1 MRAGE
6 DPDPGPSR
14 TTLAELGERGLIARL
29 RRRLP
34 PPGPDIL
41 VGIGDDAAAV
51 AWGGETLLLTT
62 DTLLEGVH
70 FRRSTA
76 TLRDIGA
83 KAIAVNVSDIAA
95 MGGEPRL
102 ALLAL
107 ALPPDLAVADVDELY
122 AGLLDMAQQH
132 GVTLV
137 GGDTC
142 AAPGGVVLSVTLVG
156 RVTGA
161 PLRRSGARPG
171 DAILVTGTL
180 GASAAGLAVLER
192 GPGGLPPAVVEAVV
206 RPHRVP
212 TPRVA
217 ESRLIRASGGA
228 TAMIDLSD
236 GLVTDLGHIAT
247 ESRVG
252 ARIDVDALPV
262 SEATRA
268 VARRLRRRPPALGAE
283 RRRGLRAP
291 LHGSPGPRDGPRPRP
306 WRRGPARR
314 STGSARCGPWTKACG
329 SSTGAAART
338 RSRPASTTSAEPWSA
353 WSSIS
358 SSWRPSSPSRRS
370 WPAPRPPTSRSPAWG
385 APISSR
391 TSPRS
396 TRSSCGCS
404 ATRATS

>member
-1 MRAGE
+1 MRTGE

-29 RRRLP
+29 RDRLP

-51 AWGGETLLLTT
+51 RWGGETLLLTT

-95 MGGEPRL
+95 MGGEPRY

-107 ALPPDLAVADVDELY
+107 ALPPSLAVAEVDELY
-122 AGLLDMAQQH
+122 AGFLDMARQH

-192 GPGGLPPAVVEAVV
+192 GCGGLPPAVVEAVV
-206 RPHRVP
+206 RAHRVP

-217 ESRLIRASGGA
+217 ESRLIQGSGWA

-252 ARIDVDALPV
+252 ARIDVHVLPV

-268 VARRLRRRPPALGAE
+268 VAGAFGVDPLGWALSGGEDYELLFTAVPD
-283 RRRGLRAP
+283 RATE
-291 LHGSPGPRDGPRPRP
+291 L
-306 WRRGPARR
+306 AR
-314 STGSARCGPWTKACG
+314 AV
-329 SSTGAAART
+329 AART
-338 RSRPASTTSAEPWSA
+338 GTPVHRIGEVQPRDEGVRFLDQGGRLRAVEP
-353 WSSIS
+353 
-358 SSWRPSSPSRRS
+358 
-370 WPAPRPPTSRSPAWG
+370 G
-385 APISSR
+385 FDHF
-391 TSPRS
+391 
-396 TRSSCGCS
+396 G
-404 ATRATS
+404 

>member
-1 MRAGE
+1 VRAGE

-14 TTLAELGERGLIARL
+14 TTLSELGERGLIARL
-29 RRRLP
+29 RGRLP

-76 TLRDIGA
+76 TFRDIGA

-107 ALPPDLAVADVDELY
+107 ALPPDFAVADVDELY

-171 DAILVTGTL
+171 DTILVTGAL

-192 GPGGLPPAVVEAVV
+192 GPGELPPAVVEAVV
-206 RPHRVP
+206 RPHRIP

-217 ESRLIRASGGA
+217 ESRLIQGLGGA

-252 ARIDVDALPV
+252 ARIDVEALPV

-268 VARRLRRRPPALGAE
+268 VARAFDVDPLRWALSGGEDYELLFTAAPD
-283 RRRGLRAP
+283 RAP
-291 LHGSPGPRDGPRPRP
+291 DL
-306 WRRGPARR
+306 AR
-314 STGSARCGPWTKACG
+314 SV
-329 SSTGAAART
+329 AART
-338 RSRPASTTSAEPWSA
+338 GTPVHRIGEVRPLDEGVRFVDQGGRAHAV
-353 WSSIS
+353 
-358 SSWRPSSPSRRS
+358 
-370 WPAPRPPTSRSPAWG
+370 APG
-385 APISSR
+385 FDHF
-391 TSPRS
+391 
-396 TRSSCGCS
+396 G
-404 ATRATS
+404 

>member
-6 DPDPGPSR
+6 DPDPPGAS
-14 TTLAELGERGLIARL
+14 TATLAELGERGLIARL

-34 PPGPDIL
+34 PPGPEVL

-51 AWGGETLLLTT
+51 TWGAETLLLTT

-95 MGGEPRL
+95 MGGEPRY

-107 ALPPDLAVADVDELY
+107 ALPPSLAVAELDELY
-122 AGLLDMAQQH
+122 EGVNDMARQH
-132 GVTLV
+132 GVTVV

-156 RVTGA
+156 RVDGA

-171 DAILVTGTL
+171 DAILVSGTL

-192 GPGGLPPAVVEAVV
+192 GPGALPPAVVEAVV

-217 ESRLIRASGGA
+217 ESRLIRASGWA

-236 GLVTDLGHIAT
+236 GLVTDLGHIAG

-268 VARRLRRRPPALGAE
+268 VARALGAD
-283 RRRGLRAP
+283 P
-291 LHGSPGPRDGPRPRP
+291 LHWALSGCEDYELLFTAEADRAADL
-306 WRRGPARR
+306 ARAVTDR
-314 STGSARCGPWTKACG
+314 TGTPVHRIG
-329 SSTGAAART
+329 
-338 RSRPASTTSAEPWSA
+338 EV
-353 WSSIS
+353 
-358 SSWRPSSPSRRS
+358 
-370 WPAPRPPTSRSPAWG
+370 RPPGEGVRFLDRGGRPHAVEPG
-385 APISSR
+385 FDHFR
-391 TSPRS
+391 
-396 TRSSCGCS
+396 
-404 ATRATS
+404 

>member
-1 MRAGE
+1 MRTGE
-6 DPDPGPSR
+6 DPDPPGASAA
-14 TTLAELGERGLIARL
+14 TLAELGERGLIARL

-34 PPGPDIL
+34 PPGPEVL
-41 VGIGDDAAAV
+41 LGIGDDAAAV
-51 AWGGETLLLTT
+51 TWGAETLLLTT

-95 MGGEPRL
+95 MGGEPRY

-107 ALPPDLAVADVDELY
+107 ALPPSLAVTELDELY
-122 AGLLDMAQQH
+122 AGVHDMARQH

-156 RVTGA
+156 RVDGA

-171 DAILVTGTL
+171 DAILVSGTL
-180 GASAAGLAVLER
+180 GAAAAGLAVLER
-192 GPGGLPPAVVEAVV
+192 GPGALPPAVVEAVV

-217 ESRLIRASGGA
+217 ESQLIRASGWA

-236 GLVTDLGHIAT
+236 GLVTDLGHVAA
-247 ESRVG
+247 ESSVG

-268 VARRLRRRPPALGAE
+268 VARALGVDPLAWALSGGE
-283 RRRGLRAP
+283 DYELLFTAVADRAGDLARAVTDRTGTPVHRIGEVRP
-291 LHGSPGPRDGPRPRP
+291 LGEGVRFLDRDGRPL
-306 WRRGPARR
+306 AV
-314 STGSARCGPWTKACG
+314 
-329 SSTGAAART
+329 
-338 RSRPASTTSAEPWSA
+338 EP
-353 WSSIS
+353 
-358 SSWRPSSPSRRS
+358 
-370 WPAPRPPTSRSPAWG
+370 G
-385 APISSR
+385 FDHF
-391 TSPRS
+391 
-396 TRSSCGCS
+396 G
-404 ATRATS
+404 

>member
-1 MRAGE
+1 MTAGE

-14 TTLAELGERGLIARL
+14 TTLSELGERGLIARL
-29 RRRLP
+29 RGRLP

-107 ALPPDLAVADVDELY
+107 ALPPDFAVADVDELY

-171 DAILVTGTL
+171 DAILVTGAL

-192 GPGGLPPAVVEAVV
+192 GPGELPPAVVEAVV
-206 RPHRVP
+206 RPHRIP

-217 ESRLIRASGGA
+217 ESRLIQGLGGA
-228 TAMIDLSD
+228 TARVVS
-236 GLVTDLGHIAT
+236 TD
-247 ESRVG
+247 V
-252 ARIDVDALPV
+252 RIEYTPHLEALPV

-268 VARRLRRRPPALGAE
+268 VARAFDVDPLRWALSGGEDYELLFTA
-283 RRRGLRAP
+283 GPDRAP
-291 LHGSPGPRDGPRPRP
+291 DL
-306 WRRGPARR
+306 AR
-314 STGSARCGPWTKACG
+314 SV
-329 SSTGAAART
+329 AART
-338 RSRPASTTSAEPWSA
+338 GTPVHRIGEVRPLDEGVRFVDQDGRAHAV
-353 WSSIS
+353 
-358 SSWRPSSPSRRS
+358 
-370 WPAPRPPTSRSPAWG
+370 APG
-385 APISSR
+385 FDHF
-391 TSPRS
+391 
-396 TRSSCGCS
+396 G
-404 ATRATS
+404 